1 MSQDLKSL
9 FQFTRREKRGLITLL
24 SIVTILLLSG
34 RWYNAL
40 HEAGDPFLLSGDLAK
55 KWKAYNQDNQQSIV
69 HQSWH
74 PDDAAHPFPFDPNTL
89 DSPGFIKLGLDAGT
103 TGRLMNWRR
112 KGKVFYNAEEFGQLY
127 GLSPDLWTQLRPFVR
142 VAAKRNNDHFR
153 SYEQTPLPA
162 ELDLNTVDSATLVR
176 IDGIGPFL
184 AHKIIAQRTALGS
197 YLSNLQLSEVHR
209 FPDSVLRQLRRQLVV
224 RSNTV
229 KKIRLNDA
237 GEAELARH
245 PYIGAQMAKN
255 IILLRGGL
263 TKYEKIEQLRQVPLM
278 NEEKYRKIAPYCIIE

>member
-1 MSQDLKSL
+1 M
-9 FQFTRREKRGLITLL
+9 L
-24 SIVTILLLSG
+24 SIVTLLLLSG
-34 RWYNAL
+34 RWYNAV
-40 HEAGDPFLLSGDLAK
+40 HEAEGPFLLSGDLAK
-55 KWKAYNQDNQQSIV
+55 KWKAYNQGNQQSIA
-69 HQSWH
+69 HQSSYQAG
-74 PDDAAHPFPFDPNTL
+74 AAQPFPFDPNTL
-89 DSPGFIKLGLDAGT
+89 DSPDFIKLGLDARI

-112 KGKVFYNAEEFGQLY
+112 KGKVFYNADEFGQLY
-127 GLSPDLWTQLRPFVR
+127 GLPPDLWTQLRPFVR
-142 VAAKRNNDHFR
+142 VTAKRSDKYFR
-153 SYEQTPLPA
+153 SYGQAHLPA

-229 KKIRLNDA
+229 KKIWLNDA
-237 GEAELARH
+237 SEAELARH